1 MTATR
6 RRAVLLAAAALLAQP
21 ALPAAIVAPALERA
35 AIAVRSPGR
44 AVLLAVDKA
53 GARLVA
59 VGEHGVVALSDD
71 QGMTWRQARAVPTSV
86 SLAAVRF
93 ADERNGWAVGHAG
106 VILRTADGG
115 DTWSRQADGR
125 SLAQAVL
132 AASTRSA
139 DDHQIRAA
147 QRLVDDG
154 PDKPLMDILAFNAQQ
169 VLVVGAYGLA
179 FETADG
185 GKTWTSLMNRLDN
198 PKGLHLNA
206 VQSDGG
212 TIYVAGE
219 QGLLLRSD
227 DRGKSFRKLQSPYA
241 GSWFA
246 LAVTRGSVI
255 AAGLRGNAF
264 ASVDKGTTWSQ
275 LEGGTPAS
283 YVGATIAG
291 NANVV
296 LANQAGQ
303 LISVGPG
310 GRLQPLQVPPLP
322 PTSALLAL
330 PSGDLLAVG
339 MTGAM
344 RLSAPGNL
352 GGSAR

>member
-1 MTATR
+1 MRPRT
-6 RRAVLLAAAALLAQP
+6 VLLAAAALLAQP
-21 ALPAAIVAPALERA
+21 ALPATIVAPAIERA

-44 AVLLAVDKA
+44 AVLLAADKA
-53 GARLVA
+53 GPRLVA

-71 QGMTWRQARAVPTSV
+71 QGATWRQARAVPTSV

-106 VILRTADGG
+106 VILRTTDGG
-115 DTWSRQADGR
+115 ETWSRQADGR
-125 SLAQAVL
+125 SLAQAAL
-132 AASTRSA
+132 AASARST
-139 DDHQIRAA
+139 DDRRIKAA

-154 PDKPLMDILAFNAQQ
+154 PDKPLLDILAFDAQQ

-179 FETADG
+179 FETTDG
-185 GKTWTSLMNRLDN
+185 GKTWTSVMGRLDN

-206 VQSDGG
+206 VRGDGDA
-212 TIYVAGE
+212 IYIAGE

-227 DRGKSFRKLQSPYA
+227 DRGRSFRSLQSPYA

-246 LAVTRGSVI
+246 LAVARSGSVI

-264 ASVDKGTTWSQ
+264 VSSDKGATWSR
-275 LEGGTPAS
+275 LEGGAPAS
-283 YVGATIAG
+283 YVGATIVG
-291 NANVV
+291 SGNVV

-303 LISVGPG
+303 LVGVGPG
-310 GRLQPLQVPPLP
+310 GRLQALQAPPLP

-330 PSGDLLAVG
+330 PTGDLLAVG

-352 GGSAR
+352 PGAAR